1 MQIEDA
7 SPRPLPHRSAH
18 ALAQVTSEKVES
30 LASAR
35 EVGHSRLLRMQLEA
49 ETLEHRA
56 HPLTG
61 CLDVALRV
69 TEHHEVLDLAG
80 HRAESRT
87 PVLPRPLED
96 RQVDVG
102 DHG

>member
-35 EVGHSRLLRMQLEA
+35 EVGHSRLLRMQLES
-49 ETLEHRA
+49 ETREHRA
-56 HPLTG
+56 HPLAG
-61 CLDVALRV
+61 YLDLALRV
-69 TEHHEVLDLAG
+69 TEHHEVVGIADQ
-80 HRAESRT
+80 RAEMRT
-87 PVLPRPLED
+87 PVLPHPVED
-96 RQVDVG
+96 MQVDV
-102 DHG
+102 